1 MVVNGTHKFV
11 GSDRRIGQ
19 AAIARAL
26 QQSVDVAVQ
35 LTVHTPGVPDRI
47 VVGWQTSPT
56 PAGAQLHLALVQ
68 RGIVRQI
75 GAGENAGARLQHD
88 NVVRAFTTV
97 DLSQAAARTV
107 ALPVPQDVVRQQASV
122 IGYVQHAETM
132 RMLGAARVD
141 LP

>member
-11 GSDRRIGQ
+11 GSDRHIAQ

-26 QQSVDVAVQ
+26 QQSADMAVQ
-35 LTVHTPGVPDRI
+35 LTIQTPVAPDRI
-47 VVGWQTSPT
+47 VVGWQVSAA

-75 GAGENAGARLQHD
+75 EAGENAGTRLQHD
-88 NVVRAFTTV
+88 NVVRAFTTI
-97 DLSQAAARTV
+97 DLSQAEALTV

-122 IGYVQHAETM
+122 IGYVQHIKTM

-141 LP
+141 LH